1 MVTETAARPQG
12 YYLDEQTVTHIV
24 AAHLDS
30 KSDYEPEQVSATMIR
45 VDEDSDVSGW
55 MRENYVDDVVDE
67 LYPEWR
73 PSTEAR
79 QESSVVITLSYAF
92 QPNSAGCDR
101 FNSVVQRTQSLL
113 AQLLQ
118 DGSGSVAHSGRNPAI
133 THLSTTTW
141 AVYIDVTENVGFYG
155 DKMFAGT
162 GLRIGAIQQDVAGGS
177 QNAVRLVIDSDGRYE

>member
-1 MVTETAARPQG
+1 MATETAARPQG

-45 VDEDSDVSGW
+45 VDEDADVSDC

-67 LYPEWR
+67 LYPEWC

-79 QESSVVITLSYAF
+79 QGSVVITLSYEF

-141 AVYIDVTENVGFYG
+141 AVYIDVTENVGFGG
-155 DKMFAGT
+155 DKVFGGT